1 VRDNGTYRL
10 PYEIRD
16 RLARALTPYKNRDAA
31 FTLAVFLA
39 RYWSVPGR
47 VMSSFPIDR
56 RALADH
62 ANLELTEAQ
71 VRGAART
78 LEAVAFLERAIPP
91 CGSQYKATAEGL
103 HRKPI
108 LYVFGSEY
116 GPTFIAAN
124 KRARA
129 ARGSDLKAGRPL
141 PPIIRPRPPA
151 TFLMARPLKSP
162 KIKGEAKPQVI
173 MGDLSHQP
181 GLPSPTTTPSS
192 LEIALKRLG
201 EAIAANRNRK
211 TRDK

>member
-1 VRDNGTYRL
+1 MG
-10 PYEIRD
+10 
-16 RLARALTPYKNRDAA
+16 
-31 FTLAVFLA
+31 
-39 RYWSVPGR
+39 
-47 VMSSFPIDR
+47 SFPIDR

-116 GPTFIAAN
+116 NSAFIAAN

-129 ARGSDLKAGRPL
+129 TRGRDLKAGRPL
-141 PPIIRPRPPA
+141 PPIIYPRPPA
-151 TFLMARPLKSP
+151 TFLMPRPLKSP
-162 KIKGEAKPQVI
+162 KIKGEAESYVI
-173 MGDLSHQP
+173 MGDLGLQP
-181 GLPSPTTTPSS
+181 GLPAPIATPSP

-201 EAIAANRNRK
+201 DAITANWQRENARA
-211 TRDK
+211 TSFI

>member
-1 VRDNGTYRL
+1 MG
-10 PYEIRD
+10 
-16 RLARALTPYKNRDAA
+16 
-31 FTLAVFLA
+31 
-39 RYWSVPGR
+39 
-47 VMSSFPIDR
+47 SFPIDR

-78 LEAVAFLERAIPP
+78 LEAVAFLERAVPP
-91 CGSQYKATAEGL
+91 CGSRYKPTADGL

-116 GPTFIAAN
+116 GPAFVAAN

-129 ARGSDLKAGRPL
+129 ARGGNSRAGRRL
-141 PPIIRPRPPA
+141 PPTICSRAPA
-151 TFLMARPLKSP
+151 AFLTAPPLKSP
-162 KIKGEAKPQVI
+162 KNKSEAESQVI

-181 GLPSPTTTPSS
+181 SLPSPTIAQSP